1 MKMTSRFRCS
11 TECCQVLIGRV
22 CDSKKEA
29 IVMLLCTAEAKGSS
43 GNLMLLCAVEV
54 EGSSGNLSL
63 LCVVGA
69 KGSSNNPS
77 SLSIDVNPNLG
88 KEEPPQERMSG
99 GGREPAGVEEK
110 SEVTGSSRDAC
121 GYKASIESLLAV
133 QEAVSHGGKSD
144 AGLDRGEDA
153 LVDECQESPKEDD
166 GAILNGGE
174 EGVMRRLW
182 KRASSMALW
191 RAAIISR
198 IAEVLE
204 RQSRRMSLM
213 PVWPK
218 EQEA

>member
-22 CDSKKEA
+22 CGSKKEA
-29 IVMLLCTAEAKGSS
+29 TVMLLCTAEAKGSS
-43 GNLMLLCAVEV
+43 GNLMLLCAVKV
-54 EGSSGNLSL
+54 EGSSGNLTL
-63 LCVVGA
+63 LCVAGA

-77 SLSIDVNPNLG
+77 SLSFDVNPNLG
-88 KEEPPQERMSG
+88 KEEPPQERMSR

-121 GYKASIESLLAV
+121 GYRASC
-133 QEAVSHGGKSD
+133 QKS
-144 AGLDRGEDA
+144 
-153 LVDECQESPKEDD
+153 SKEDD

-174 EGVMRRLW
+174 EGVLRRLW